1 MKRIALLGI
10 VALGVAFAQTARAAD
25 YPVFAAPVY
34 QAPVVVAPT
43 WTGLYL
49 GVNAG
54 WGWVTSDEGK
64 MRFVGPAAPL
74 DVRPTLVEVSSQVFG
89 GQLGYNLQTGNWVW
103 GIEVDVDG
111 ANMRTNRTVTIPA
124 GVFTPFPGGTAF
136 LNIRQNWVADLHGKI
151 GYTWGPGMIYA
162 NFGIAWTGLE
172 ITGGAT
178 LFGAT
183 PVVGS
188 CRGTVMGVGY
198 EWMIAPNWATRFEY
212 MFYNHTELDHV
223 PGSIDDAQLGHRQ
236 APRLDRT
243 HRPRLQVRLGRTGR
257 DALLNDPFE
266 AASVGLR
273 PRGCSRGLLLPARRH
288 KKAGPPTVFDLHHDY
303 QKFNFLRLRY
313 ELTKVVAP
321 RPHPFGIVRPPA
333 IP

>member
-1 MKRIALLGI
+1 
-10 VALGVAFAQTARAAD
+10 
-25 YPVFAAPVY
+25 
-34 QAPVVVAPT
+34 
-43 WTGLYL
+43 
-49 GVNAG
+49 
-54 WGWVTSDEGK
+54 
-64 MRFVGPAAPL
+64 
-74 DVRPTLVEVSSQVFG
+74 VEVSSQVFG

-111 ANMRTNRTVTIPA
+111 ANLRTNRSVTIPA

-188 CRGTVMGVGY
+188 FTADQIRRGTVMGVGY

-212 MFYNHTELDHV
+212 MFYNHTGAIVNSTTL
-223 PGSIDDAQLGHRQ
+223 P
-236 APRLDRT
+236 
-243 HRPRLQVRLGRTGR
+243 
-257 DALLNDPFE
+257 
-266 AASVGLR
+266 AASTTLNSATG
-273 PRGCSRGLLLPARRH
+273 
-288 KKAGPPTVFDLHHDY
+288 KLHDS
-303 QKFNFLRLRY
+303 
-313 ELTKVVAP
+313 
-321 RPHPFGIVRPPA
+321 IVRIGLDYKFDWGAPVA
-333 IP
+333 TRY